1 MECNAGEYAS
11 QWMHARRESMTA
23 YRSVTAAQQC
33 ILSHLPMMGT
43 ETVALHDS
51 LGRVLA
57 CDVSANRNH
66 PPYDVSAMDGYAV
79 RYADIAE
86 ATPDIPVGLL
96 VVDDIRAGAMPKV
109 KVLPGKAA
117 RIMTGA
123 PVPAGA
129 DTVIRVEDT
138 AGNDDRV
145 AIFVAPKP
153 GANIRP
159 LGENL
164 RNGEV
169 VLASGTEI
177 TPGVLAILAMVKQ
190 KRLSVFAR
198 PRVAILSTGDEL
210 EGMDEPVD
218 ENKIPDA
225 NSHALYAQ
233 CKSLGIT
240 PTLLGIAHDNP
251 IELRAKLAEGLKYD
265 VLLASG
271 GVSVGHHD
279 FMRPMLDA
287 LGITMH
293 FWRVAMRP
301 GHPLAFGSSKGG
313 TSKGGISENSTLVFG
328 LPGNPVASMVCFEQF
343 VAPACR
349 FMMGHQQLFRRT
361 ITARLGHDMKDRA
374 GRSHFVRVTLSRDDQ
389 GYVANST
396 GAQGSGVLLSMAMAD
411 GFMLIPAESEGF
423 KAGDQVTVQL
433 LQGTDFQAKAFY
445 T

>member
-1 MECNAGEYAS
+1 MSYF
-11 QWMHARRESMTA
+11 
-23 YRSVTAAQQC
+23 SVTEAQDC
-33 ILSHLPMMGT
+33 ILEHASCMNM
-43 ETVALHDS
+43 ERVALHDS
-51 LGRVLA
+51 LNRVLA

-79 RYADIAE
+79 RFADLAE
-86 ATPDIPVGLL
+86 ATTDVPVALT
-96 VVDDIRAGAMPKV
+96 VVDDIRAGVMPQV

-138 AGNDDRV
+138 QDAGDRV
-145 AIFVAPKP
+145 SILVPQKQ

-164 RNGEV
+164 RNGEI
-169 VLASGTEI
+169 VLTRGTEI

-190 KRLSVFAR
+190 KEVSVFAR
-198 PRVAILSTGDEL
+198 PTVAILSTGDEL
-210 EGMDEPVD
+210 DSIDEPVD

-233 CKSLGIT
+233 CRSIGIT

-301 GHPLAFGSSKGG
+301 GHPLAFG
-313 TSKGGISENSTLVFG
+313 TSENGLVFG

-349 FMMGHQQLFRRT
+349 AMLGHKRLFRRT
-361 ITARLGHDMKDRA
+361 IMARLAHDVKDRV
-374 GRSHFVRVTLSRDDQ
+374 GRAHFVRVTLSRDEQ
-389 GYVANST
+389 GYVATST

-411 GFMLIPAESEGF
+411 GLMLIPAESEGF
-423 KAGDQVTVQL
+423 KKGDMVTIQL
-433 LQGTDFQAKAFY
+433 LQGMEFQQAACLQEG
-445 T
+445 

>member
-1 MECNAGEYAS
+1 
-11 QWMHARRESMTA
+11 
-23 YRSVTAAQQC
+23 
-33 ILSHLPMMGT
+33 
-43 ETVALHDS
+43 VA
-51 LGRVLA
+51 
-57 CDVSANRNH
+57 ANRNH
-66 PPYDVSAMDGYAV
+66 PPYNVSAMDGYAV
-79 RYADIAE
+79 RYADIE
-86 ATPDIPVGLL
+86 VATSGAPVRLT
-96 VVDDIRAGAMPKV
+96 VVDDIRAGAMPQV

-123 PVPAGA
+123 PVPSGA

-138 AGNDDRV
+138 ADDGDHV
-145 AIFVAPKP
+145 AILLPPKQ

-159 LGENL
+159 MGENL

-169 VLASGTEI
+169 VLHKGTEI

-190 KRLSVFAR
+190 KQVSVFAR
-198 PRVAILSTGDEL
+198 PTVAILSTGDEL
-210 EGMDEPVD
+210 ESMDDPID
-218 ENKIPDA
+218 EHKIPDA

-233 CKSLGIT
+233 CKALGFT

-251 IELRAKLAEGLKYD
+251 IELRTKLAEGLKYD

-301 GHPLAFGSSKGG
+301 GHPLAFGTSG
-313 TSKGGISENSTLVFG
+313 TGTLVFG

-349 FMMGHQQLFRRT
+349 SMMGHQRLFRRT

-374 GRSHFVRVTLSRDDQ
+374 GRAHFVRVTLSRDGH
-389 GYVANST
+389 GYVATST

-411 GFMLIPAESEGF
+411 GFMLIPAESEGL
-423 KAGDQVTVQL
+423 KAGDQITVQL
-433 LQGTDFQAKAFY
+433 LQGMDFQADAGL
-445 T
+445 